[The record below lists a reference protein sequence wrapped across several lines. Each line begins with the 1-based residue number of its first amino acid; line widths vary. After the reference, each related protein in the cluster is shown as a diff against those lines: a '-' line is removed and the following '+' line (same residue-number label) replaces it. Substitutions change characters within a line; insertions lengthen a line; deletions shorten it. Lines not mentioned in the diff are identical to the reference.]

1 MYVWISG
8 NGVRHIIK
16 KKKKKF
22 VIIFCP
28 GIWHTGFLAEHKN
41 DTSTLLRFGDGL
53 DSLEVSG
60 FNIMGCVS

>member
-8 NGVRHIIK
+8 NGVRHII
-16 KKKKKF
+16 KKKKF

-28 GIWHTGFLAEHKN
+28 GIWHTGFLAEQKH
-41 DTSTLLRFGDGL
+41 DTSALLRFGDGL

-60 FNIMGCVS
+60 SNIMGCVS